1 MGGSTFMKWILTIFL
16 MFLCIFMVSCQQ
28 KTAILDD
35 CLLDETCEGIE
46 NQKISLDSSNFFD
59 RVRLDIYSSD
69 MNLNLNDYT
78 YSFEK
83 TSSKAST
90 LKIIMSVQD
99 EFSWDYLSLNSELM
113 VVLFERGLVDF
124 IDLSY
129 GVYIVLSIEYGSAS
143 YELSRIY
150 YQEEW
155 INRITLK
162 ILEEDTPL
170 LESIENNATAILD
183 YLETLTHNRRIT
195 IDSIDG
201 SIALSFQ
208 SENIIYV
215 TSSLETEVSAQDIIE
230 ALEENLPNYIFD

>member
-1 MGGSTFMKWILTIFL
+1 MKWILTIFL